1 MSGKRSLRLSQL
13 VHRNEELSVSKSSIR
28 SSSVNERDTQ
38 FFIDK
43 LFKERL
49 NESRGPRSQSS
60 HKESLNEIEENPS
73 EEECSC
79 VQNLFET

>member
-1 MSGKRSLRLSQL
+1 
-13 VHRNEELSVSKSSIR
+13 VSKSSIR

-49 NESRGPRSQSS
+49 NESRGPKSQSS
-60 HKESLNEIEENPS
+60 HNRESLNEIEENPS
-73 EEECSC
+73 EEEYSC